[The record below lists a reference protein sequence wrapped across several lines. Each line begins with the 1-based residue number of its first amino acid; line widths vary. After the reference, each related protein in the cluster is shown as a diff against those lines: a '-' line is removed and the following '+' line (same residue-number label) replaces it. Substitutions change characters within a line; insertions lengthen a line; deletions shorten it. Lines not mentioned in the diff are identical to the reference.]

1 MTQLPRERLS
11 LARNPLDVIANAHAV
26 QEQLCDAL
34 ERIADGLP
42 DEVDRRLCAQAASTL
57 IYELPLHHHDEEEG
71 LFPLLR
77 KRAEPPDQIE
87 SILDRLASEHMTD
100 TDFASEIAES
110 LELMARGDRVPNPDM
125 VGYMLRGFF
134 ERYRR
139 HVHWENTLVMPV
151 ARKRLTAEDLDMLAR
166 LMERNRGETL

>member
-1 MTQLPRERLS
+1 
-11 LARNPLDVIANAHAV
+11 
-26 QEQLCDAL
+26 
-34 ERIADGLP
+34 
-42 DEVDRRLCAQAASTL
+42 
-57 IYELPLHHHDEEEG
+57 
-71 LFPLLR
+71 
-77 KRAEPPDQIE
+77 
-87 SILDRLASEHMTD
+87 MTD

-151 ARKRLTAEDLDMLAR
+151 ARKRLTAEDLDVLAR